1 MYEMERQFFCNMLTY
16 LDDCRKAGVRSSVP
30 QLAIFAMDAWLPS
43 ARPLRWFGCLVESMS
58 DLKFLLNTI
67 FLTAVAVIGR
77 LLFGYKGTYAEYHT
91 TEDKLPEAYYA
102 RMEAEK
108 DK

>member
-1 MYEMERQFFCNMLTY
+1 
-16 LDDCRKAGVRSSVP
+16 
-30 QLAIFAMDAWLPS
+30 
-43 ARPLRWFGCLVESMS
+43 MS

-67 FLTAVAVIGR
+67 FLTVVAVIGR